1 MEHCDWEVD
10 YSVSPM
16 VLLPHLGTTR
26 DGMFLIQFSIQ
37 GDIENRKIGEAVEGV
52 HAIMLAMT
60 FAISIENGV
69 ANNNPE
75 AWDVLINTI
84 GIPDNDAVV
93 VAILEE

>member
-1 MEHCDWEVD
+1 
-10 YSVSPM
+10 
-16 VLLPHLGTTR
+16 
-26 DGMFLIQFSIQ
+26 
-37 GDIENRKIGEAVEGV
+37 
-52 HAIMLAMT
+52 MLAMT